1 MKPHTE
7 PQLSPLPSAPDMQ
20 TSARRPLW
28 EKPRETVPANRMG
41 GDGAC
46 PSSRPSCLLA
56 VWDIEVIA
64 EAQAAILAPGAH
76 EDGEATRMEE
86 SLSLMIAEPLA

>member
-1 MKPHTE
+1 MRQF
-7 PQLSPLPSAPDMQ
+7 QLIGWEETGHVLPP
-20 TSARRPLW
+20 
-28 EKPRETVPANRMG
+28 V
-41 GDGAC
+41 
-46 PSSRPSCLLA
+46 LLA